1 MPVYGFHHYYIVQ
14 KSFNWSLLDNIFI
27 IIIIQFCLHQT
38 TDQIPSAYHMGGR
51 LDALDDALTCYQ
63 REGCRERKDHSGVFS
78 ASLHTVPNCTFF
90 PTTVNVARRE
100 LDRNS
105 LGGKHPGCSEW
116 HRCSR
121 LEGPSSL
128 EVLFNE
134 H

>member
-1 MPVYGFHHYYIVQ
+1 MMR
-14 KSFNWSLLDNIFI
+14 
-27 IIIIQFCLHQT
+27 LH
-38 TDQIPSAYHMGGR
+38 AYK
-51 LDALDDALTCYQ
+51 

-78 ASLHTVPNCTFF
+78 ASLHTVAPLPNYS
-90 PTTVNVARRE
+90 NVARRRE

-105 LGGKHPGCSEW
+105 LGGKHPGCSEG
-116 HRCSR
+116 HRRSG